1 MKPDRGDLVTAVTST
16 LHRLGFLANTTDR
29 FDQDVTEAVK
39 AFQQARGLSVSGEID
54 QPTEKALE
62 EARWKLG
69 DRTLKL
75 QQPNMRGD
83 DVASLQS
90 RLIDM
95 GFNPGR
101 VDGIFGPI
109 ASEAVSSFQAN
120 CGLSE
125 DGIFGPQTLLA
136 LDRVSR
142 QTGDGPGIAALR
154 DRDQLMRSGD
164 SDEVLRVAIGVPKEF
179 EHLARLI
186 ARALRKQQV
195 RVITVLSADV
205 HEQSLAANNFGSNV
219 FVSVEVADGIEQSAT
234 VAHYEVPNY
243 VSESGRELATSIAS
257 AFHRIGIGL
266 TPSVVGYQRPVLRE
280 TKMPAVLCSFF
291 DTKQAHDH
299 TPALAEAIAASVWAW
314 LNQTR

>member
-1 MKPDRGDLVTAVTST
+1 MPAASIVAGTFCTRTESAVATFQRERNLPDTGVCDAPTWMALVEASWSLGERLLYLTS
-16 LHRLGFLANTTDR
+16 
-29 FDQDVTEAVK
+29 
-39 AFQQARGLSVSGEID
+39 
-54 QPTEKALE
+54 
-62 EARWKLG
+62 
-69 DRTLKL
+69 
-75 QQPNMRGD
+75 PNLRGD
-83 DVASLQS
+83 DVAELQTRLS
-90 RLIDM
+90 RL
-95 GFNPGR
+95 GFDCGK

-125 DGIFGPQTLLA
+125 DGIFGQQTLLA

-154 DRDQLMRSGD
+154 DRDQLARSGD

-186 ARALRKQQV
+186 ARALRKKQV

-219 FVSVEVADGIEQSAT
+219 FVSVEVADDIEQSAT
-234 VAHYEVPNY
+234 VAHYEIPTY
-243 VSESGRELATSIAS
+243 VSESGRELATSIANT
-257 AFHRIGIGL
+257 FHRIGIGL
-266 TPSVVGYQRPVLRE
+266 TPNVVGYQRPVLRE

-299 TPALAEAIAASVWAW
+299 TPALAEAIASSVWAW

>member
-1 MKPDRGDLVTAVTST
+1 VGTFCARTESAVATFQRERNLPDTGVCDAPTWMALVEASWSLGERLLYLTS
-16 LHRLGFLANTTDR
+16 
-29 FDQDVTEAVK
+29 
-39 AFQQARGLSVSGEID
+39 
-54 QPTEKALE
+54 
-62 EARWKLG
+62 
-69 DRTLKL
+69 
-75 QQPNMRGD
+75 PNLRGD
-83 DVASLQS
+83 DVAELQTRLS
-90 RLIDM
+90 RL
-95 GFNPGR
+95 GFDCGK

>member
-1 MKPDRGDLVTAVTST
+1 MALVEASWSLGERLLYLTS
-16 LHRLGFLANTTDR
+16 
-29 FDQDVTEAVK
+29 
-39 AFQQARGLSVSGEID
+39 
-54 QPTEKALE
+54 
-62 EARWKLG
+62 
-69 DRTLKL
+69 
-75 QQPNMRGD
+75 PNLRGD
-83 DVASLQS
+83 DVAELQTRLS
-90 RLIDM
+90 RL
-95 GFNPGR
+95 GFDCGK

-280 TKMPAVLCSFF
+280 TKMPAVLCSFV